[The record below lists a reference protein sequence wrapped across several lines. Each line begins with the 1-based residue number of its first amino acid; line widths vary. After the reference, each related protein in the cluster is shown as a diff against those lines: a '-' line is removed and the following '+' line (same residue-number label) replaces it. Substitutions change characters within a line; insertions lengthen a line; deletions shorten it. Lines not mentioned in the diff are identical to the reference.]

1 MQVINQTSG
10 LLLVAVVLVVVGTLV
25 WGLGVW
31 RVRLVILGGVVAV
44 LMASFLVL
52 RSDSSQA
59 TSINEVLALTQNGV
73 PIVVQ
78 LYSNF

>member
-10 LLLVAVVLVVVGTLV
+10 LLLAAVVLVVVGALV
-25 WGLGVW
+25 WRLGAW
-31 RVRLVILGGVVAV
+31 RVRLVILGGVLAV

-52 RSDSSQA
+52 RSGSSQV

-78 LYSNF
+78 VYSNF